1 MPETIAFTG
10 ASTGD
15 ARLDSLAGVLRARW
29 PGDDYALQSALGELT
44 LTVPAADIKTVCLSL
59 RDDQA
64 LRFEQLIDVCGVD
77 YAAYGKSEWETA
89 EASSTGFGRGV
100 DRDIELDEDDPK
112 RFAVVYH
119 LLSLDY
125 NRRLRVKV
133 YAGGAQPMV
142 DSVVEVWS
150 AANWFE
156 REAFDLFGILF
167 RGHPDLRRILTDYGF
182 VGHPFRKD
190 FPLSGHVAMRYD
202 PEQERVVYEPVEIEP
217 RVLVP
222 KVIRQDS
229 RYVTEEQAREARAA
243 RAAADSAAG
252 DAANA

>member
-1 MPETIAFTG
+1 MSDSI

-15 ARLDSLAGVLRARW
+15 ARLDALAHVLQSRW
-29 PGDDYALQSALGELT
+29 GGDGFALQSALGELT
-44 LTVPAADIKTVCLSL
+44 LTVPAAEIKAVCTEL
-59 RDDQA
+59 RDDSA
-64 LRFEQLIDVCGVD
+64 LRFEQLIDLCGVD
-77 YAAYGKSEWETA
+77 YAAYGKSEWATE
-89 EASSTGFGRGV
+89 EASTTGFGRGV
-100 DRDIELDEDDPK
+100 DRDVDLDEDDPQ

-119 LLSLDY
+119 LLSLEY
-125 NRRLRVKV
+125 NRRLRLKV

-142 DSVVEVWS
+142 DSVVDVWT
-150 AANWFE
+150 AADWFE

-202 PEQERVVYEPVEIEP
+202 PDQGRVVYEPVEIEP

-222 KVIRQDS
+222 KVIRNDS
-229 RYVTEEQAREARAA
+229 RYVTEEQARAA
-243 RAAADSAAG
+243 RAAKDAAG
-252 DAANA
+252 GGANA